1 MQTLTTYLHNWS
13 DEKATVKFTKA
24 GSFKFGGY
32 SFSIKNVETIDFESD
47 TIENGGWFNLE
58 GEGWEDSLATIHFQG
73 EPDMKVMVRKALIW
87 VANHV

>member
-1 MQTLTTYLHNWS
+1 MQTLTTNLNNWS
-13 DEKATVKFTKA
+13 GEEATVKFTKA

-32 SFSIKNVETIDFESD
+32 SFSIKNVEPIKFSSD
-47 TIENGGWFNLE
+47 TIENSGWFNLE
-58 GEGWEDSLATIHFQG
+58 GEGWEGSLATIHFVG